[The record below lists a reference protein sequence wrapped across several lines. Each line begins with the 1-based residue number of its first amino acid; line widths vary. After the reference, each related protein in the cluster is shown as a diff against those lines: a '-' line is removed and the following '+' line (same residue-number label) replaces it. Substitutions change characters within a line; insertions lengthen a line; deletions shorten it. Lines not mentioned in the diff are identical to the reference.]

1 MRLVTTLE
9 ERFGADFEKTFCR
22 LIVSDPTFA
31 EVISEAIT
39 EDLFHSAPSR
49 EIISTYCYLR
59 EKKQGVVPG
68 IKSVRTELFTR
79 YDAAEAKKSPR
90 AGILEQALRR
100 LDAFRR
106 AEYPEQVDV
115 DYIREN
121 LVTFITHRNTHL
133 ALIDSVDLLESGE
146 YDEIQK
152 RIADATQ
159 SGKLRVQPSLGLE
172 FTNADAKFA
181 AYSKKYNSRVRAAT
195 GIPLLDSAMRGGAE
209 AGTVTIIM
217 APPGVGKTLVMVN
230 YGVTALLDGLNV
242 VHVTLEINAVDTALR
257 YDARFTGCPINTILK
272 NVAQYET
279 RIRTATEKLRAKLFI
294 REWGSIEASVY
305 ELRAYLKTL
314 ELRKKFRP
322 DLIIVDYAD
331 LLRPHRALRERRWEL
346 SETLRG
352 LRQLACEYECPVITG
367 SQVNKDGF
375 DAEVL
380 SMRHIA
386 EASDKA
392 AIADIILGLCQTYY
406 ERRRG
411 RLRALII
418 KNRQGGR
425 EGRMV
430 DCTLRTDTQTL
441 QQNPIQTSDLQQ
453 GNKPDDAKR
462 KGRRDD
468 GGGWDRRP

>member
-39 EDLFHSAPSR
+39 EDLFHSAPSQ

-172 FTNADAKFA
+172 F
-181 AYSKKYNSRVRAAT
+181 
-195 GIPLLDSAMRGGAE
+195 
-209 AGTVTIIM
+209 
-217 APPGVGKTLVMVN
+217 
-230 YGVTALLDGLNV
+230 
-242 VHVTLEINAVDTALR
+242 
-257 YDARFTGCPINTILK
+257 
-272 NVAQYET
+272 
-279 RIRTATEKLRAKLFI
+279 
-294 REWGSIEASVY
+294 
-305 ELRAYLKTL
+305 
-314 ELRKKFRP
+314 
-322 DLIIVDYAD
+322 
-331 LLRPHRALRERRWEL
+331 
-346 SETLRG
+346 
-352 LRQLACEYECPVITG
+352 
-367 SQVNKDGF
+367 
-375 DAEVL
+375 
-380 SMRHIA
+380 
-386 EASDKA
+386 
-392 AIADIILGLCQTYY
+392 
-406 ERRRG
+406 
-411 RLRALII
+411 
-418 KNRQGGR
+418 
-425 EGRMV
+425 
-430 DCTLRTDTQTL
+430 
-441 QQNPIQTSDLQQ
+441 
-453 GNKPDDAKR
+453 
-462 KGRRDD
+462 
-468 GGGWDRRP
+468 